1 MAKKEPVGTEPT
13 ELSLGTEPETPSARA
28 PQGLAAV
35 RLAPDAPYGRV
46 MVGAVIVEHA
56 SITYIPIEEL
66 QRLADEY
73 GLEKVE

>member
-1 MAKKEPVGTEPT
+1 MAKKEPAGTETTELSPDTETEPT
-13 ELSLGTEPETPSARA
+13 PALKSLV
-28 PQGLAAV
+28 AV

-56 SITYIPIEEL
+56 SIAHIPAEEFE
-66 QRLADEY
+66 RLGNEY